1 MNRYSEYKDS
11 GVEWIGEIPSHWMF
25 LPLKFLV
32 ETPVTDGPHETPEF
46 IDNGVPFLSVESV
59 VENKLVISRMRGYIS
74 RELHEEYSKKCK
86 PRRNDIFLVK
96 SGSTTG
102 KSAIVETDEEFNVWS
117 PLCLIRSNTKK
128 IRPQFFFQSLQSGYF
143 RKSVELA
150 WSFGTQPNIGMN
162 VIENLK
168 IILPTLNEQ
177 TLISQYLDKKTSQID
192 SLIEKIERKIELLK
206 EQRTSLINQC
216 VTKGL
221 NPDVEMKDSGIEW
234 IGEIPSHWKVKR
246 LKYFSSVELSSVDR
260 HIVEDEIPVDVC
272 HYTQVYKNEKINKT
286 TKLSKGT
293 CTPQEL
299 KKFSLFKGDILLT
312 KDSESPDDIGIPT
325 FIEEVLEGTVCGYH
339 LCHIRVLEREM
350 NPEFLYRF
358 IESTTIQRYFSI
370 SSNGVTRF
378 GLGKSTIENVPILL
392 PPPVDQQTIADKIN
406 RFSTLIL
413 STISK
418 ETKRIELLKEYR
430 QSLVSNVVTGKV
442 KITEEKI

>member
-1 MNRYSEYKDS
+1 MNRYSDHTDT
-11 GVEWIGEIPSHWMF
+11 GIEWIGDIPSNWNIKPLF
-25 LPLKFLV
+25 ALLQENKTKNIFKNENVLTLSYGQIKLRDLSKNRGLLPENF
-32 ETPVTDGPHETPEF
+32 EGYQ
-46 IDNGVPFLSVESV
+46 V
-59 VENKLVISRMRGYIS
+59 VENGYI
-74 RELHEEYSKKCK
+74 
-86 PRRNDIFLVK
+86 I
-96 SGSTTG
+96 
-102 KSAIVETDEEFNVWS
+102 
-117 PLCLIRSNTKK
+117 IRSTDLQNDKKSLRVGLVRNTGVITSAYLGLIPSKEISPDFTYQYLNMCDLKK
-128 IRPQFFFQSLQSGYF
+128 VFYGLGGGLRQSLRF
-143 RKSVELA
+143 DDFKRFPLLV
-150 WSFGTQPNIGMN
+150 P
-162 VIENLK
+162 
-168 IILPTLNEQ
+168 PPHEQ
-177 TLISQYLDKKTSQID
+177 TLISKYLNKKTSQID
-192 SLIEKIERKIELLK
+192 SLIEKIERKIKLLK

-234 IGEIPSHWKVKR
+234 MGEIPRHWKVKR

-286 TKLSKGT
+286 TELSKGT

-325 FIEEVLEGTVCGYH
+325 LIEEELKDTVCGYH
-339 LCHIRVLEREM
+339 LCHIRVLKKEM

-358 IESTTIQRYFSI
+358 IESTMIQKYFSI

-378 GLGKSTIENVPILL
+378 GLGKPIIENMPVLL

-406 RFSTLIL
+406 RFSTLVL

-418 ETKRIELLKEYR
+418 ETNRIELLKEYR
-430 QSLVSNVVTGKV
+430 QSLISNVVTGKIR
-442 KITEEKI
+442 ITEKMI